1 MPHQRFPKV
10 EILSYQ
16 NDCIKFVLSKTDIS
30 MANTLRR
37 IMIAEV
43 PTMTIDLVEYYE
55 NTTVLND
62 EYIAHRLGLFPLKY
76 ISPTSNNSNNNNN
89 SDGPNHDTDNIVAQ
103 KGGDCSEAFVSH
115 RDCICFEHCSRCSV
129 EFICDVQ
136 YLVPGSGG
144 GGGHGTEEEE
154 NDDVLAPLTITSK
167 DLVSNN
173 IHVQPAHF
181 VSVEEQ
187 EDTQD
192 DGIAIVKL
200 GPGQK
205 LKFKAIAHMGISKEH
220 AKWCPVAVATYRFWP
235 IVHIN
240 AEEMA
245 SLSMEQKQFL
255 VDTCPDQI
263 IEIDAVTGEIV
274 PVERY
279 WDIATYTED
288 LDFAQKSL
296 KKRKEDDDFITITP
310 STDTFI
316 FTVESTGAMDAYEIV
331 KSALKV
337 LKRKLNDLARELEAD
352 HKY

>member
-43 PTMTIDLVEYYE
+43 PTLTIDLVEYYD

-62 EYIAHRLGLFPLKY
+62 EYIAHRLGLMPLKY
-76 ISPTSNNSNNNNN
+76 VSPNNTNNNNE
-89 SDGPNHDTDNIVAQ
+89 NHETDNTVAQ
-103 KGGDCSEAFVSH
+103 KGGDCSEVFVSH
-115 RDCICFEHCSRCSV
+115 RDCICFEHCPRCSV
-129 EFICDVQ
+129 EFNCDVQ
-136 YLVPGSGG
+136 YLVSGG
-144 GGGHGTEEEE
+144 NNNGED
-154 NDDVLAPLTITSK
+154 DDVLAPLTITSK

-173 IHVQPAHF
+173 PNVHPAHF

-192 DGIAIVKL
+192 EGIAIVKL

-235 IVHIN
+235 IININ

-255 VDTCPDQI
+255 VETCPDQI

-274 PVERY
+274 PVENY

-316 FTVESTGAMDAYEIV
+316 FMIESTGAMDAYEIV
-331 KSALKV
+331 MSAVKV
-337 LKRKLNDLARELEAD
+337 LKRKLNDLARELESD
-352 HKY
+352 HK

>member
-16 NDCIKFVLSKTDIS
+16 NDCIKFVLSETDTS

-43 PTMTIDLVEYYE
+43 PTLTIDLVEYYD

-62 EYIAHRLGLFPLKY
+62 EYIAHRLGLIPLKY
-76 ISPTSNNSNNNNN
+76 VSPNISSNNNNNNN
-89 SDGPNHDTDNIVAQ
+89 SDNPGETDNIVAQ
-103 KGGDCSEAFVSH
+103 KGGDCSEVFVSH
-115 RDCICFEHCSRCSV
+115 RNCICFEHCSRCSV
-129 EFICDVQ
+129 EFNCDVQ
-136 YLVPGSGG
+136 YLVPG
-144 GGGHGTEEEE
+144 HDNHED
-154 NDDVLAPLTITSK
+154 DDVLAPLTITSK
-167 DLVSNN
+167 DLVSNHP
-173 IHVQPAHF
+173 HVQPAHF
-181 VSVEEQ
+181 CSVEEQ

-235 IVHIN
+235 IIHIN

-255 VDTCPDQI
+255 VDTCPDKI
-263 IEIDAVTGEIV
+263 IDIDEVTGEIV
-274 PVERY
+274 PVENY

-296 KKRKEDDDFITITP
+296 KKRLEDDDFITITP
-310 STDTFI
+310 SKDTFI

-331 KSALKV
+331 MSALKV
-337 LKRKLNDLARELEAD
+337 VKRKLNDLARELESD

>member
-16 NDCIKFVLSKTDIS
+16 NDSIKFVLSKTDTS
-30 MANTLRR
+30 MANALRR

-43 PTMTIDLVEYYE
+43 PTLTIDLVEYYD

-62 EYIAHRLGLFPLKY
+62 EYIAHRLGLIPLKY
-76 ISPTSNNSNNNNN
+76 ISPNTHSSNSNDH
-89 SDGPNHDTDNIVAQ
+89 SDAADNIVAQ
-103 KGGDCSEAFVSH
+103 KGGDCSEVFVSH

-129 EFICDVQ
+129 EFTCDVQ
-136 YLVPGSGG
+136 YLIPS
-144 GGGHGTEEEE
+144 HSE
-154 NDDVLAPLTITSK
+154 NAEDDDDVLAPLTVTSK

-181 VSVEEQ
+181 VSAEEQ

-192 DGIAIVKL
+192 EGIAIVKL

-235 IVHIN
+235 IIHIN

-245 SLSMEQKQFL
+245 ALSMEQKQFL
-255 VDTCPDQI
+255 VDACPDRI

-274 PVERY
+274 PVENY

-296 KKRKEDDDFITITP
+296 KKRKEDDDFITVTP

-337 LKRKLNDLARELEAD
+337 LKRKLNDLARELESD

>member
-1 MPHQRFPKV
+1 
-10 EILSYQ
+10 
-16 NDCIKFVLSKTDIS
+16 
-30 MANTLRR
+30 MANALRR

-43 PTMTIDLVEYYE
+43 PTLTIDLVEYYD

-62 EYIAHRLGLFPLKY
+62 EYIAHRLGLIPLKY
-76 ISPTSNNSNNNNN
+76 ISPNNNGS
-89 SDGPNHDTDNIVAQ
+89 SDSRIHDTDNIIAQ
-103 KGGDCSEAFVSH
+103 KGGDCSEVFVSH

-129 EFICDVQ
+129 EFTCDVQ
-136 YLVPGSGG
+136 YLVPG
-144 GGGHGTEEEE
+144 HGDNAEE
-154 NDDVLAPLTITSK
+154 DDVLAPLTITSK
-167 DLVSNN
+167 DLISNN
-173 IHVQPAHF
+173 LHVQPAHF

-192 DGIAIVKL
+192 EGIAIVKL

-235 IVHIN
+235 IIHIN
-240 AEEMA
+240 KEEMA

-255 VDTCPDQI
+255 VDTCPDRI

-274 PVERY
+274 PVENY

-296 KKRKEDDDFITITP
+296 KKRKEDDDFITVTP

-316 FTVESTGAMDAYEIV
+316 FTVESTGAMDSYEIV

-337 LKRKLNDLARELEAD
+337 LKRKLNDLARELESD

>member
-16 NDCIKFVLSKTDIS
+16 NDCLKFILRDTDTS
-30 MANTLRR
+30 MANTIRR

-43 PTMTIDLVEYYE
+43 PTLTIDLVEYYD

-62 EYIAHRLGLFPLKY
+62 EYIAHRLGLIPLKY
-76 ISPTSNNSNNNNN
+76 ISPNSNNNSNGSNNNN
-89 SDGPNHDTDNIVAQ
+89 SDHHHHGTDNIVAQ
-103 KGGDCSEAFVSH
+103 KGGDCSEVFVSH

-129 EFICDVQ
+129 ELNCDVQ
-136 YLVPGSGG
+136 YLVA
-144 GGGHGTEEEE
+144 GGHGHDNED
-154 NDDVLAPLTITSK
+154 DDVLAPLTITSK

-173 IHVQPAHF
+173 PNVQPAHF
-181 VSVEEQ
+181 CSVEEQ

-235 IVHIN
+235 IIHIN
-240 AEEMA
+240 VEEMA

-255 VDTCPDQI
+255 VDTCPDKV

-274 PVERY
+274 PVENY

-288 LDFAQKSL
+288 LDFAQKSF
-296 KKRKEDDDFITITP
+296 KKRLEDDDFITITP
-310 STDTFI
+310 SKDTFI

-331 KSALKV
+331 MSALKV
-337 LKRKLNDLARELEAD
+337 LKRKLNDLARELESD

>member
-16 NDCIKFVLSKTDIS
+16 NDCVKFVLSKTDIS

-43 PTMTIDLVEYYE
+43 PTLTIDLVEYYD

-62 EYIAHRLGLFPLKY
+62 EYIAHRLGLIPLKY
-76 ISPTSNNSNNNNN
+76 ISPNSNNDSGDNH
-89 SDGPNHDTDNIVAQ
+89 NHDTDNIVAQ
-103 KGGDCSEAFVSH
+103 KGGDCSEVFVSH
-115 RDCICFEHCSRCSV
+115 RDCICFEHCPRCSV
-129 EFICDVQ
+129 ELTCDVQ
-136 YLVPGSGG
+136 YLVS
-144 GGGHGTEEEE
+144 GHGGDNAED
-154 NDDVLAPLTITSK
+154 DDVLAPLTITSK

-173 IHVQPAHF
+173 ANVQPAHF

-235 IVHIN
+235 IIHIN

-255 VDTCPDQI
+255 VDTCPDKI

-274 PVERY
+274 PVENY

-316 FTVESTGAMDAYEIV
+316 FNIESTGAMDAYEIV

-337 LKRKLNDLARELEAD
+337 LKRKLNDLARELESD
-352 HKY
+352 QKY